1 MGKRI
6 EELDRKIVELL
17 AERCR
22 LHVEELKNLPPGE
35 ALYSAARAKELSSF
49 LETLDTDPLSP
60 ELIKKIFG
68 ELTAFSLGTV
78 KPPSVAYLG
87 PEGTFTHSAML
98 EVFGSSAAGIPVRSI
113 HDVFVEVETGRAD
126 YGVVPV
132 ENSTEGAVTYTLD
145 ELMDTELKITAE
157 KYLRVSYSLVSV
169 AKDMKSI
176 KKLYSHPQSF
186 GQCKE
191 WIRKNLPNVE
201 MHNVSSTSLAAETA
215 SWDKFSAA
223 VTSHASAQIYG
234 LNVLA
239 TNIEDS
245 RQNYTRF
252 FVIGER
258 DNPPSDGDKTSII
271 CAVRDKPGAL
281 FDLLSPFNEAGINM
295 TKIESRPDKKKM
307 WEYNFFID
315 FIGHRDNTIVRNA
328 VEKMKE
334 NLIFLKI
341 LGSYPAEK

>member
-1 MGKRI
+1 MNKRI
-6 EELDRKIVELL
+6 MELDKKIVELL
-17 AERCR
+17 AERCKIQI
-22 LHVEELKNLPPGE
+22 EELKKLPPGE
-35 ALYSAARAKELSSF
+35 NLFSAARVKELASF
-49 LETLDTDPLSP
+49 LESLDAGPLSRD
-60 ELIKKIFG
+60 LVKKIFG
-68 ELTAFSLGTV
+68 DLLAFSVSAV
-78 KPPSVAYLG
+78 KPTVVAYLG

-98 EVFGSSAAGIPVRSI
+98 EVFGVSAAGIPVKSI

-145 ELMDTELKITAE
+145 ELMETELKITAE

-169 AKDMKSI
+169 SKDIKSV

-191 WIRKNLPNVE
+191 WLRKNLPDAE

-215 SWDKFSAA
+215 SWDKFAAA
-223 VTSHASAQIYG
+223 VTSHASAEIYG

-252 FVIGER
+252 FVIGEH
-258 DNPPSDGDKTSII
+258 DNPPSGKDKTSII

-281 FDLLSPFNEAGINM
+281 YDLLRPFNETGINM

-315 FIGHRDNTIVRNA
+315 FIGHRDSTITRSA

-334 NLIFLKI
+334 DLIFLKI

>member
-1 MGKRI
+1 MSGRM
-6 EELDRKIVELL
+6 EEIDRKIVELL

-22 LHVEELKNLPPGE
+22 AHIEELKGLPPGD
-35 ALYSAARAKELSSF
+35 AQYSAAKAKRLSTF
-49 LETLDTDPLSP
+49 LESLDTQPLSADVV
-60 ELIKKIFG
+60 KKIFA
-68 ELTAFSLGTV
+68 ELSAFAVSAV
-78 KPPSVAYLG
+78 RPPTVAYLG
-87 PEGTFTHSAML
+87 PAGTFTHSAML
-98 EVFGSSAAGIPVRSI
+98 EVFGASAAGVPVKSI

-145 ELMDTELKITAE
+145 ELMDTELKIIAE
-157 KYLRVSYSLVSV
+157 KYLRVTYSLVSV
-169 AKDMKSI
+169 AKDMKNI

-191 WIRKNLPNVE
+191 WIRKNLPDAE
-201 MHNVSSTSLAAETA
+201 HHNVSSTSLAAETA
-215 SWDKFSAA
+215 SWDKFAAA
-223 VTSHASAQIYG
+223 VTSHASAEIYG

-252 FVIGER
+252 FVIGDR
-258 DNPPSDGDKTSII
+258 DNPPTGRDKTSII

-281 FDLLSPFNEAGINM
+281 YDLLGPFNRAGINM

-315 FIGHRDNTIVRNA
+315 FIGHRENTIVKSA

-334 NLIFLKI
+334 DLIFLKV

>member
-49 LETLDTDPLSP
+49 LETLDADPLSP
-60 ELIKKIFG
+60 GLIKKIFG

-98 EVFGSSAAGIPVRSI
+98 EVFGGSAAGIPVRSI

-176 KKLYSHPQSF
+176 RKLYSHPQSF

>member
-113 HDVFVEVETGRAD
+113 HDVFVEVETGRAE

-215 SWDKFSAA
+215 SWTSSRRPSLRMPRRRSTGSTFSPR
-223 VTSHASAQIYG
+223 TSRIRAR
-234 LNVLA
+234 
-239 TNIEDS
+239 T
-245 RQNYTRF
+245 TRAF
-252 FVIGER
+252 SSSVSTTIHLRTETR
-258 DNPPSDGDKTSII
+258 PPSSARCAISRARCSIYS
-271 CAVRDKPGAL
+271 V
-281 FDLLSPFNEAGINM
+281 LS
-295 TKIESRPDKKKM
+295 TRRES
-307 WEYNFFID
+307 
-315 FIGHRDNTIVRNA
+315 T
-328 VEKMKE
+328 
-334 NLIFLKI
+334 
-341 LGSYPAEK
+341 

>member
-1 MGKRI
+1 MDKRI
-6 EELDRKIVELL
+6 EELDKKIVGLL
-17 AERCR
+17 AERCKMQI
-22 LHVEELKNLPPGE
+22 EELKNLPQGDE
-35 ALYSAARAKELSSF
+35 IFSAARAKELASF
-49 LETLDTDPLSP
+49 LESLDTGPLSVDVV
-60 ELIKKIFG
+60 KKIFS
-68 ELTAFSLGTV
+68 ELSAFSISAV

-98 EVFGSSAAGIPVRSI
+98 EVFGGSASGIPVRSI

-157 KYLRVSYSLVSV
+157 KYLRVTYSLVSV
-169 AKDMKSI
+169 TKDMKGI

-201 MHNVSSTSLAAETA
+201 MHSVSSTSLAAETA
-215 SWDKFSAA
+215 SWDKFAAA

-252 FVIGER
+252 FVIGEH
-258 DNPPSDGDKTSII
+258 DNPPSGRDKTSII

-281 FDLLSPFNEAGINM
+281 FDLLGPFNRAGINM

-315 FIGHRDNTIVRNA
+315 FIGHRDSTIVRSA

-334 NLIFLKI
+334 DLIFLKV

>member
-1 MGKRI
+1 MSRRM
-6 EELDRKIVELL
+6 EEIDRKIVELL
-17 AERCR
+17 AERCSA
-22 LHVEELKNLPPGE
+22 HIEKLKGLPPGE
-35 ALYSAARAKELSSF
+35 AQYSAAEAKRLSTF
-49 LETLDTDPLSP
+49 LESLDMRPLSAD
-60 ELIKKIFG
+60 IVKKIFA
-68 ELTAFSLGTV
+68 ELSAFAVSAV
-78 KPPSVAYLG
+78 RPPTVAYLG
-87 PEGTFTHSAML
+87 PAGTFTHMAML
-98 EVFGSSAAGIPVRSI
+98 EVFGASATGVPVKSI
-113 HDVFVEVETGRAD
+113 HDVFVEVETGRAG

-145 ELMDTELKITAE
+145 ELMDTELKIIAE
-157 KYLRVSYSLVSV
+157 KYLRVTYSLVSV
-169 AKDMKSI
+169 AKDLKSI

-191 WIRKNLPNVE
+191 WIRKNLPNAE
-201 MHNVSSTSLAAETA
+201 HHNVSSTSLAAETA
-215 SWDKFSAA
+215 SWDKFAA
-223 VTSHASAQIYG
+223 AITSHASAEIYG

-258 DNPPSDGDKTSII
+258 DNPPTGRDKTSII

-281 FDLLSPFNEAGINM
+281 YDLLGPFNRAGINM

-315 FIGHRDNTIVRNA
+315 FIGHRENTIVKSA

-334 NLIFLKI
+334 DLIFLKV

>member
-1 MGKRI
+1 MGGRI

-17 AERCR
+17 AKRCGE
-22 LHVEELKNLPPGE
+22 HIEELKALPPGE
-35 ALYSAARAKELSSF
+35 ALYSAARARELSDF
-49 LETLDTDPLSP
+49 LESLELGPLSADIVKRIFS
-60 ELIKKIFG
+60 ELS
-68 ELTAFSLGTV
+68 AFAVSAV
-78 KPPSVAYLG
+78 RPPTVAYLG
-87 PEGTFTHSAML
+87 PAGTFTHSAML
-98 EVFGSSAAGIPVRSI
+98 DIFGASATGVAVKSI
-113 HDVFVEVETGRAD
+113 HDIFLEVETGRAQF
-126 YGVVPV
+126 GVVPV

-145 ELMDTELKITAE
+145 ELMETELKITAE
-157 KYLRVSYSLVSV
+157 KYLRVTYSLVSV
-169 AKDMKSI
+169 AKDMKKI

-191 WIRKNLPNVE
+191 WIRKNLPDAE
-201 MHNVSSTSLAAETA
+201 LHNVSSTSLAAETA
-215 SWDKFSAA
+215 SWDKLAAA
-223 VTSHASAQIYG
+223 VTSHASAEIYG

-258 DNPPSDGDKTSII
+258 DNPPTGRDKTSII

-281 FDLLSPFNEAGINM
+281 YDLLGPFDQAGINM

-315 FIGHRDNTIVRNA
+315 FIGHRENTIVKSA

-334 NLIFLKI
+334 DLIFLKV